1 MVSPVPG
8 ANPVSAAVV
17 KVVHEPAVNTGR
29 VALYVVETY
38 SARGTVGVW
47 NCESGDYIKG
57 CDGTC
62 IHAVSSLA
70 GADGWNITNVAAFFF
85 VSAYW
90 FAPRFS
96 LPRSDRR
103 GSALCLFLMSP
114 IRVVDKPVH
123 GPAHRLDT
131 GRVRSTWS

>member
-57 CDGTC
+57 CDGAC
-62 IHAVSSLA
+62 IHAIGSLA
-70 GADGWNITNVAAFFF
+70 GADGWSITNVAAF
-85 VSAYW
+85 
-90 FAPRFS
+90 
-96 LPRSDRR
+96 
-103 GSALCLFLMSP
+103 LFC
-114 IRVVDKPVH
+114 
-123 GPAHRLDT
+123 
-131 GRVRSTWS
+131 